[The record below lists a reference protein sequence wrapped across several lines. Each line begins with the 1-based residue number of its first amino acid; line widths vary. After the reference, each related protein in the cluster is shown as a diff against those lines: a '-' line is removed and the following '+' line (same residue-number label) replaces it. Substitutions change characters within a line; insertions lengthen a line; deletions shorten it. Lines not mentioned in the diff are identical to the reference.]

1 MKILRW
7 KVSRNKYSMN
17 HNVCST
23 TSKCVFFFHFDQC
36 KINAKHRTDQQ
47 SFLGSA
53 RIYYTCSISQNAP
66 GKRQNQPNKQ
76 KSTSSGKTP
85 TFKNTYNLTW
95 KYYQF
100 YILHWAILIFYISCV
115 KTCCLKTPLF
125 AYMNYLLRF
134 SRSFIT
140 LISLFFF
147 FQITFQLKPSNFIFE
162 MTKSQFSSHDLLFY
176 LFIFNF
182 FTLAGKR
189 EEKEL
194 KYHFSYHDYCHWL
207 LAN

>member
-66 GKRQNQPNKQ
+66 GKRQNQTNKQ

-100 YILHWAILIFYISCV
+100 YILHWAIPIFYISCV

-147 FQITFQLKPSNFIFE
+147 FPDYIPTEAFQFHLWNDQVTVQFTWFTF
-162 MTKSQFSSHDLLFY
+162 
-176 LFIFNF
+176 LFIYF
-182 FTLAGKR
+182 
-189 EEKEL
+189 
-194 KYHFSYHDYCHWL
+194 
-207 LAN
+207 